1 MKSICVMGSTGSIGT
16 QTLQIVDQF
25 PQRFRVLALS
35 AGKNL
40 DLLKQQID
48 RYQPEY
54 VVVASEKDAEQIA
67 SWYPQLSVDCGRE
80 GLEKIAALP
89 ESALVVMGILGFA
102 ALAPTLAAVRA
113 GKDVALANKESIITA
128 GSLLQKEIAHSTG
141 HCIPVDSEHNA
152 LYQLLL
158 GRKREEIRSLILTA
172 SGGPLLKQPHLPLDE
187 VTPEIAVKH
196 PNWSMGPK
204 ISVDSAT
211 LMNKGLELVEA
222 HILFDFPAKDIEV
235 WIHPQSLVHGAL
247 CFKDN
252 SYIAQFNK
260 PDMRCSIGYAMA
272 YPDRLDE
279 VIPAL
284 SLKDMARL
292 EFLEPDEGRFPAL
305 RLAREALASGPSY
318 LVALNAL
325 NEIAVHAFLEKRL
338 LFSGI
343 PRLIERGLDLHQ
355 SVPILSIEDV
365 FAVDD
370 QSRALGHSLLP

>member
-1 MKSICVMGSTGSIGT
+1 MGSTGSIGT

-25 PQRFRVLALS
+25 PNRFRVLALT

-40 DLLKQQID
+40 DLLKQQVA
-48 RYQPEY
+48 RYEPSY
-54 VVVASEKDAEQIA
+54 AVVAEESDAEQMQR
-67 SWYPQLSVDCGRE
+67 WYPSLKVLCGRE
-80 GLEKIAALP
+80 GLEAVAAL
-89 ESALVVMGILGFA
+89 EEADLIVMGILGFA

-128 GSLLQKEIAHSTG
+128 GSLLQKEIAHSKG
-141 HCIPVDSEHNA
+141 RCIPVDSEHNA
-152 LYQLLL
+152 LYQLLQ
-158 GRKREEIRSLILTA
+158 GRNREEIRSLVLTA
-172 SGGPLLKQPHLPLDE
+172 SGGPLLRQPHLPLDE

-272 YPDRLDE
+272 YPERLE
-279 VIPAL
+279 AVIPAL
-284 SLKDMARL
+284 SLKDMAQL
-292 EFLEPDEGRFPAL
+292 EFLEPDEVRFPAL
-305 RLAREALASGPSY
+305 RLAREALASGPSH

-325 NEIAVHAFLEKRL
+325 NEIAVHAFLGKKL

-343 PRLIERGLDLHQ
+343 PRLIERGLDLHA

-365 FAVDD
+365 FTVDS
-370 QSRALGHSLLP
+370 QSRALGQSLLP